1 MDVNGNIKKEWFGR
15 TIIHSDHRFSYEGA
29 QEVLE
34 TGKGK
39 FATELKTLNDLAH
52 KLRKERFKQGAV
64 NFETTEVK
72 FKLDEKGK
80 PLAVI
85 PKVRKDAHKLIEEFM
100 LLANK
105 QVARFIYN
113 QKKGEDKNTFV
124 YRTHDLPDPEKVQN
138 FCNVRK
144 TIWAQA

>member
-1 MDVNGNIKKEWFGR
+1 
-15 TIIHSDHRFSYEGA
+15 
-29 QEVLE
+29 LE
-34 TGKGK
+34 SGQGV
-39 FATELKTLNDLAH
+39 FAEELRLLNDIAK
-52 KLRKERFKQGAV
+52 KLRKERFSKGAV

-105 QVARFIYN
+105 HVATFVYN
-113 QKKGEDKNTFV
+113 YKKAKEKNTFV
-124 YRTHDLPDPEKVQN
+124 LPDS
-138 FCNVRK
+138 
-144 TIWAQA
+144 